1 MNTMRDKNRVIDW
14 FVSCFR
20 PVKAADLSVNEDD
33 VVVYVAV
40 DVDADVDADMWLF
53 RWHSTCLLTCMLT
66 CGSVLC

>member
-1 MNTMRDKNRVIDW
+1 MNGMRDKNYVIDW
-14 FVSCFR
+14 FVTCFR

-40 DVDADVDADMWLF
+40 DVDAAKWLF
-53 RWHSTCLLTCMLT
+53 RWQSTCLLTCMLT

>member
-1 MNTMRDKNRVIDW
+1 MNAMRDKNRVIDW
-14 FVSCFR
+14 LVSSFR

-40 DVDADVDADMWLF
+40 DVDADVDGDMWLF

-66 CGSVLC
+66 CGSILC